1 MKLNNRTVLM
11 NKILFTA
18 SILLASASMSY
29 AQKLG
34 GIKIPKSVTSITQAA
49 GLSEEDIAKGLKEA
63 LTKGAKMAADSLNK
77 KDGFYGNPLV
87 KIPFPPELTKME
99 STLRSIGLGK
109 EVDKFILSMNRSA
122 ENAAI
127 EATPIFAKAITNMKI
142 ADAKTI
148 LQGSDTSAT
157 SYLKKATYDSL
168 YSTFTPHI
176 KKALDNNLV
185 ASQWTYLAT
194 SYNKLPTTRTKI
206 NTDIVAFTTGKALK
220 GLFVKVAEEEG
231 KIRHDANARTSDLL
245 KKVFGSN

>member
-1 MKLNNRTVLM
+1 M
-11 NKILFTA
+11 NKIIMTA
-18 SILLASASMSY
+18 SILLASATILC
-29 AQKLG
+29 AQKIG
-34 GIKIPKSVTSITQAA
+34 KIKIPTSVTSVTQAA

-63 LTKGAKMAADSLNK
+63 LTQGAKKASDSLNK

-87 KIPFPPELTKME
+87 KIPFPQELAKME
-99 STLRSIGLGK
+99 STLRSMGLGK
-109 EVDKFILSMNRSA
+109 EVDKFILSLNRSA
-122 ENAAI
+122 EDAAV
-127 EATPIFAKAITNMKI
+127 EATPIFTKAITDMKI
-142 ADAKTI
+142 ADAKAI

-185 ASQWTYLAT
+185 ASQWTHLAT
-194 SYNKLPTTRTKI
+194 SYNKLPTTRTKV
-206 NTDIVAFTTGKALK
+206 NTDIIAFTTHKALK

-245 KKVFGSN
+245 KKVFGSQSK